1 MANQAI
7 KLELDTAQTL
17 SATDKVAGILGGLN
31 KVLGNLGIRLKSIL
45 AGGAFIRF
53 LGDTASASKVLDK
66 ELLVMR
72 LALGKLQV
80 AWGQAFAPVAQVVLP
95 VINDA
100 IFAAIRAV
108 RYVGKIIA
116 ALFGFKTGSE
126 DAADAQEDL
135 QSSVSKTSKAVKR
148 SLASF
153 DRLNRLNEKT
163 GTGSGSSGS
172 GGSSLVNWELSPD
185 QIAIV
190 EWIRSLLEPLQR
202 IDLQPLADA
211 LGRLWAAVQPITRE
225 LFAGLEWAWFNIFV
239 PMTQWA
245 AEQLFPAFVDTLA
258 VLFQTLADVIEACKP
273 AMQWIWEKFL
283 KPLAQWTGQ
292 AILDGLA
299 WLRMRLNDVS
309 MWMQENEVPVEDFL
323 LVTGAIA
330 AAIVVLNTVLGAL
343 QAPFL
348 LVIGLAALLAS
359 KFVNLDGIWDTMP
372 QSLKDAWTKIKG
384 VLQPVWEWVK
394 KNVLQPVQA
403 GMKNTINGIIAYLNS
418 CIQAVVES
426 VNSIVRTIN
435 QLSFKV
441 PDWVP
446 ELGGKRFG
454 FNLKYAKATPIP
466 YLAKGAVLPANKPFL
481 AMVGDQ
487 RHGTNIEAPLAT
499 IQEAVASVM
508 EDMVSS
514 NLAGQ
519 EAVVG
524 VLRQI
529 LEAVL
534 GIRIGDGDIARAVD
548 RYRRSMAVV
557 NGTF

>member
-1 MANQAI
+1 MANQVI

-31 KVLGNLGIRLKSIL
+31 KVLENLGIRLKSIL

-80 AWGQAFAPVAQVVLP
+80 AWGQAFAPIAQVVLP

-100 IFAAIRAV
+100 IFAAIRVV

-153 DRLNRLNEKT
+153 DQLNRLNEKT
-163 GTGSGSSGS
+163 GSGSGSSGS

-190 EWIRSLLEPLQR
+190 EWIKSLLEPLQS
-202 IDLQPLADA
+202 INLQPLVDA

-258 VLFQTLADVIEACKP
+258 VLFQTLGDVIEACKP

-323 LVTGAIA
+323 LVVGAIA
-330 AAIVVLNTVLGAL
+330 AAIVVLNTVMGAL

-359 KFVNLDGIWDTMP
+359 KFVNLDGIWDAMP
-372 QSLKDAWTKIKG
+372 QSLKDAWAKIKG

-403 GMKNTINGIIAYLNS
+403 GIKNTINGIIAYLNS
-418 CIQAVVES
+418 CIQAVVDS

-446 ELGGKRFG
+446 EWGGKRFG

-487 RHGTNIEAPLAT
+487 RHGTNVEAPLAT

-508 EDMVSS
+508 EDMVAS

>member
-1 MANQAI
+1 MANQVI
-7 KLELDTAQTL
+7 NLQLDTTQTI

-31 KVLGNLGIRLKSIL
+31 KVLEDLGVRIKGIL
-45 AGGAFIRF
+45 AGGELIRF
-53 LGDTASASKVLDK
+53 LGDTASASKLLDK

-72 LALGKLQV
+72 LALGKLRV
-80 AWGQAFAPVAQVVLP
+80 AWGQAFAPIAQIVLP
-95 VINDA
+95 LVNDA
-100 IFAAIRAV
+100 IFAAIRVV
-108 RYVGKIIA
+108 RYVGGIIA

-126 DAADAQEDL
+126 DAAKAQDDL
-135 QSSVSKTSKAVKR
+135 RTSVSKTSKAVKR

-153 DRLNRLNEKT
+153 DQLNRLN
-163 GTGSGSSGS
+163 GQTGSGSSG
-172 GGSSLVNWELSPD
+172 GGDTGVTLPNWELD
-185 QIAIV
+185 ANQIAFV
-190 EWIRSLLEPLQR
+190 EWIKSLLEPLQS
-202 IDLQPLADA
+202 INLQPLIEA
-211 LGRLWAAVQPITRE
+211 LGRLWAAVLPITRE

-239 PMTQWA
+239 PMAQWA
-245 AEQLFPAFVDTLA
+245 AEQLFPAFVDTLT
-258 VLFQTLADVIEACKP
+258 VLFQTLGTVIEACRP
-273 AMQWIWEKFL
+273 ALQWLWENFL
-283 KPLAQWTGQ
+283 KPLAQWTGK
-292 AILDGLA
+292 AILDGLQ
-299 WLRMRLNDVS
+299 WLRQRLNDLS
-309 MWMQENEVPVEDFL
+309 LWMQENEVPVDDFL
-323 LVTGAIA
+323 LVTLAIG
-330 AAIVVLNTVLGAL
+330 AAIVVLNSVLGAL

-359 KFVNLDGIWDTMP
+359 KFIDLDGLWDTMP
-372 QSLKDAWTKIKG
+372 QSAKDAWGKIKG
-384 VLQPVWEWVK
+384 VLQVIWDWVK
-394 KNVLQPVQA
+394 IHVLTPILE
-403 GMKNTINGIIAYLNS
+403 GMKKTINGIIAYLNG
-418 CIQAVVES
+418 CISAVVES

-487 RHGTNIEAPLAT
+487 HHGTNVEAPLAT
-499 IQEAVASVM
+499 IQEAVATVM
-508 EDMVSS
+508 ADMIAS

-534 GIRIGDGDIARAVD
+534 GIHIGDGDIARAVD
-548 RYRRSMAVV
+548 RYRRNMAVV
-557 NGTF
+557 NGRL